1 MQPRLTVQVLALE
14 AQVLFLSVS
23 LWDIP
28 FRLPL
33 HFGSVQSSRLPAL
46 FYRAAPG
53 LVLGLPDDL
62 ALGVAELFGQAHLV
76 GVEVV
81 HLAQIGIRAGSVCA
95 GALSCALGVERLP
108 VTRIQCVVGRL
119 LGVVGVFLACSACL
133 ACASSYDF

>member
-1 MQPRLTVQVLALE
+1 MQPRLSVQVLALD

-23 LWDIP
+23 LWNIP

-33 HFGSVQSSRLPAL
+33 HFGSVQASRFPA
-46 FYRAAPG
+46 FFHRAAPG

-62 ALGVAELFGQAHLV
+62 VLGVAEFFGQADLV
-76 GVEVV
+76 CVEVV

-108 VTRIQCVVGRL
+108 VTRFQCVVGRL
-119 LGVVGVFLACSACL
+119 LGVAGVFLASSACL
-133 ACASSYDF
+133 ACASSYGF